1 MVKAAVGIPVIA
13 SSGAGH
19 VAHFSKVFQNA
30 HADAALAAGIFHRN
44 TVSITDVKKHL
55 LSEGIPVR
63 MDTEN

>member
-1 MVKAAVGIPVIA
+1 MVKNAVGIPVIA

-19 VAHFSKVFQNA
+19 VAHFSEVLLNA

-55 LSEGIPVR
+55 LSQEIPVR
-63 MDTEN
+63 IDAEN